1 VNNVKGEMKR
11 FPVVL
16 LTASSLVA
24 AACRQAPAG
33 PAVAVDA
40 NSNQV
45 TVGMRLKITEAG
57 NPKAD
62 LTADTAVTPAGQSNT
77 QLTKVHL
84 VFYEPGRKPSD
95 LTSKTGEYDQQNGMM
110 TARGHVI
117 LVTQGDKGMR
127 TITTEELHWDQRGDR
142 VWSTVE
148 TTIVEGGQT
157 LISEGF
163 TSNSAFTNVQ
173 GKNPRVKGVRVGES
187 GIKF

>member
-1 VNNVKGEMKR
+1 MRR
-11 FPVVL
+11 FVTGVL
-16 LTASSLVA
+16 MVSGLA
-24 AACRQAPAG
+24 AACKEAPAG

-40 NSNQV
+40 NSNEV

-57 NPKAD
+57 LLKAD
-62 LTADTAVTPAGQSNT
+62 LTADTAVTPAGQTQT
-77 QLTKVHL
+77 QLTRVHL
-84 VFYEPGRKPSD
+84 LFYEPGRKPSD
-95 LTSKTGEYDQQNGMM
+95 LTSKTGEYDQQNAMM
-110 TARGHVI
+110 TARGHVV

-163 TSNSAFTNVQ
+163 TSNSAFTSVQ
-173 GKNPRVKGVRVGES
+173 GRNPRVKGVRVGES

>member
-1 VNNVKGEMKR
+1 MKR
-11 FPVVL
+11 VPVVL
-16 LTASSLVA
+16 LLASSLIFA
-24 AACRQAPAG
+24 GCKQAPAG

-95 LTSKTGEYDQQNGMM
+95 LTSKTGEYDQQSGMM
-110 TARGHVI
+110 TARGHVV

-127 TITTEELHWDQRGDR
+127 TITTQELHWDQRGDR

-157 LISEGF
+157 MITEGF
-163 TSNSAFTNVQ
+163 TSNSAFTNLQ
-173 GKNPRVKGVRVGES
+173 GRNARVKGVQVGAE
-187 GIKF
+187 GFRF